1 MMTAEQKQ
9 FVEFIQ
15 AVGRGQRSGRC
26 LTQAEACT
34 AMGLLLNDKVS
45 AEQKGAFLMLLRVRE
60 ETADEIAGFTEACRH
75 TLPSALS
82 SINVDL
88 DIGAYAGKRRQLP
101 WFLLAVACLV
111 ENGVTVGMHGT
122 QEPES
127 KRLYIEAVI
136 NAILGKEAN
145 KVMAMTL
152 EDIPSRLQSKGF
164 VYANLSILH
173 PQLYSLIQL
182 REQFGL
188 RSCANTLARLL
199 NPFAAKFSLQ
209 GVHHRHVDEKHMDV
223 AQRLMD
229 KNTLCFRGEGGE
241 PELDP
246 SKDTQLL
253 FCRDG
258 ERQNVAFVA
267 KQQWEIK
274 PKALEPAELKMGWKG
289 ETLHSYGENT
299 VLASLSALL
308 MLLDNS
314 EYSQASKQAKHMWD
328 TRNTKRFLGCEV

>member
-26 LTQAEACT
+26 LTQIEAFT
-34 AMGLLLNDKVS
+34 AMQLLLNNKVS

-82 SINVDL
+82 LVNIDL

-111 ENGVTVGMHGT
+111 EHGVKVGMHGT
-122 QEPES
+122 QEPAS
-127 KRLYIEAVI
+127 KRLYIETVI
-136 NAILGKEAN
+136 KAMLGKEAE
-145 KVMAMTL
+145 KVIAEKL
-152 EDIPSRLQSKGF
+152 EDIPSRLQSNGF

-199 NPFAAKFSLQ
+199 NPFSASFSLQ
-209 GVHHRHVDEKHMDV
+209 GVHHRHVDEKHMQV
-223 AQRLMD
+223 AQLLMD

-241 PELDP
+241 PEIDP

-253 FCRDG
+253 FCREG
-258 ERQNVAFVA
+258 LRYTFAFTA
-267 KQQWEIK
+267 EQQWEIK
-274 PKALEPAELKMGWKG
+274 PKALVADEMKMVWKG
-289 ETLHSYGENT
+289 ASLHTYGENT
-299 VLASLSALL
+299 LLASLAALI
-308 MLLDNS
+308 MLLEQTEYKIAS
-314 EYSQASKQAKHMWD
+314 EQAKSMWQN
-328 TRNTKRFLGCEV
+328 RNTKRFLGCEI